1 MKTLIIYT
9 VIVVLLLFYLIFG
22 HNGIVKYN
30 EMLSVQRSYESE
42 IQKLDEKIAYLQR
55 ELELIKQDNAYLEYV
70 IKRELGL
77 QKSDEDQYILV
88 DNATTLG
95 Q

>member
-9 VIVVLLLFYLIFG
+9 VIVVILLFYLIFG

-30 EMLSVQRSYESE
+30 EMVAVQKSYEAE
-42 IQKLDEKIAYLQR
+42 IQKLDERIAYLQR
-55 ELELIKQDNAYLEYV
+55 ELELIKQDNAYLDYV

-77 QKSDEDQYILV
+77 QKSDEDQYILI
-88 DNATTLG
+88 DNATILG
-95 Q
+95 R